1 MERIKRKGSKENGR
15 KTSSERG
22 SPVEK
27 GGENKKRWK
36 DRVARHSFRKGRVSM
51 VRGREGRRLKEKT
64 EGDGKKKRGRK
75 EERKREV

>member
-51 VRGREGRRLKEKT
+51 VRG
-64 EGDGKKKRGRK
+64 
-75 EERKREV
+75 